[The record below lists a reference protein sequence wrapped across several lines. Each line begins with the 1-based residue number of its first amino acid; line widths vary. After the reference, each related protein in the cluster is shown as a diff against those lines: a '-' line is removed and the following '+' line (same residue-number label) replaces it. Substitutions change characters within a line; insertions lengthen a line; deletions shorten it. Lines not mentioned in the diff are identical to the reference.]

1 MDLVERFIN
10 YTKFDTQSSED
21 SESVPST
28 AKQLDFAKYLKH
40 ELEEEG
46 LSDVEMDDMGYI
58 YATLKGN
65 TKKKTPTIGFISHM
79 DTSPDASGKDI
90 KARVI
95 ENYDGEDIELSPGII
110 SSVEKF
116 PELKAHKGEDII
128 VTDGTTLLGADDK
141 AGIAEIV
148 QAMCYLRDH
157 KEIKHGDIRVGFNP
171 DEEIG
176 IEVRLRLGLHHRRRR
191 PGRPGIRELQ
201 CCCSQDPHQGRERTY
216 RLCQGQDDQRKPT
229 GCGIPEYDS

>member
-21 SESVPST
+21 SDSVPST
-28 AKQLDFAKYLKH
+28 AKQLEFAKYLKH

-95 ENYDGEDIELSPGII
+95 RNYDGEDIELSPGIF
-110 SSVEKF
+110 SRVNKF

-157 KEIKHGDIRVGFNP
+157 DEIK
-171 DEEIG
+171 IG
-176 IEVRLRLGLHHRRRR
+176 RAS
-191 PGRPGIRELQ
+191 
-201 CCCSQDPHQGRERTY
+201 CRERV
-216 RLCQGQDDQRKPT
+216 
-229 GCGIPEYDS
+229 

>member
-79 DTSPDASGKDI
+79 DTSPDASGKTSRPASSRI
-90 KARVI
+90 TTARISNSVRAS
-95 ENYDGEDIELSPGII
+95 SP
-110 SSVEKF
+110 
-116 PELKAHKGEDII
+116 A
-128 VTDGTTLLGADDK
+128 
-141 AGIAEIV
+141 
-148 QAMCYLRDH
+148 
-157 KEIKHGDIRVGFNP
+157 
-171 DEEIG
+171 
-176 IEVRLRLGLHHRRRR
+176 
-191 PGRPGIRELQ
+191 
-201 CCCSQDPHQGRERTY
+201 
-216 RLCQGQDDQRKPT
+216 
-229 GCGIPEYDS
+229 